1 MDSASPGGWT
11 NVCPRVHS
19 HKQPFPLVVKP
30 SNPPKSDQ
38 SHFGQFLSNRRM
50 PDEQIMQGISDGG
63 KSGSFYQKLS
73 YNITRNINTSMD
85 QTRCLLIVSRKTW
98 SCININLVVDK
109 VCRIQADFF
118 FLLGFWQQRVKT
130 PLHFSNFSS
139 SHSPTGL
146 QMLNLALIPKQQE
159 FKCPSSLTQKNYL
172 PGPDHISFFSN
183 THRERQRGKP
193 VFQNAFI
200 PYTPTAFLQT

>member
-38 SHFGQFLSNRRM
+38 SHFGQFLSNRRL

-85 QTRCLLIVSRKTW
+85 HTRCLLIVSRKTW

-118 FLLGFWQQRVKT
+118 FYWGFDNSVSPSCILATFLPPTLQQACRCWT
-130 PLHFSNFSS
+130 WPSFQNSRSS
-139 SHSPTGL
+139 SVPAH
-146 QMLNLALIPKQQE
+146 
-159 FKCPSSLTQKNYL
+159 
-172 PGPDHISFFSN
+172 
-183 THRERQRGKP
+183 
-193 VFQNAFI
+193 
-200 PYTPTAFLQT
+200 